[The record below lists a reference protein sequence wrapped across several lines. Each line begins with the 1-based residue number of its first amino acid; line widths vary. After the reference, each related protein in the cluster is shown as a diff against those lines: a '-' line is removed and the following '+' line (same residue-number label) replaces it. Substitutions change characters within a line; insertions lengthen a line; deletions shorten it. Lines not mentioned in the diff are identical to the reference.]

1 MVRKLATLLT
11 FLGVMALAASL
22 LLGQAP
28 AAGPGAPAG
37 GGAPGAGGQGGPG
50 GGGNRG
56 GRGGERGGGGAP
68 AIKPV
73 PNKTGLYL
81 VTGIGGNSTIRVTSD
96 GLVVVDTKNLG
107 EANYNQLMDLIKTV
121 SQAPVKFAV
130 VTHVH
135 QDHSGNT
142 DLFIKAGAKVVA
154 HENIKK
160 NLETYTA
167 AAGKPGLPNEL
178 YSKDYSIKLG
188 GTEVQVH
195 HYAAGHTSGDSIV
208 YFPDLKVVAMG
219 DEYAGAAANCDYPQG
234 GSILEWAKSLNEVL
248 KLDFDTVI
256 PGHGN
261 DPATKADL
269 QAFKTRLD
277 SISKNAIDLVK
288 KGTAKDQLI
297 AAITAADATANVG
310 QLLQI
315 QNGTG
320 RLDIFYD
327 ELVKAAK

>member
-1 MVRKLATLLT
+1 MLRKIATILT
-11 FLGVMALAASL
+11 FVAAMILAAGL
-22 LLGQAP
+22 LVAQEP
-28 AAGPGAPAG
+28 AAGQGGTP
-37 GGAPGAGGQGGPG
+37 GGAPGAGGGAG
-50 GGGNRG
+50 RG
-56 GRGGERGGGGAP
+56 GRGGGGGGAP

-73 PNKTGLYL
+73 PNKTGLYM
-81 VTGIGGNSTIRVTSD
+81 VTGLGGNTTVRVTSD

-107 EANYNQLMDLIKTV
+107 EANYNQLMEQIKTV

-142 DLFIKAGAKVVA
+142 DSFIKAGAKVIA
-154 HENIKK
+154 HENLKK
-160 NLETYTA
+160 NLETYTSQ
-167 AAGKPGLPNEL
+167 AGKPGLPNEL
-178 YSKDYSIKLG
+178 YSKDYMIKLG

-219 DEYAGAAANCDYPQG
+219 DEFAVGAANCDYGQG
-234 GSILEWAKSLNEVL
+234 GSILEWAKSLDAVL

-261 DPATKADL
+261 DPGTKADL

-277 SISKNAIDLVK
+277 SISRNAINLVK
-288 KGTAKDQLI
+288 SGTPKDQLI
-297 AAITAADATANVG
+297 AAIGMADATANVG
-310 QLLQI
+310 QLLQNNPARI
-315 QNGTG
+315 
-320 RLDIFYD
+320 DAFYED
-327 ELVKAAK
+327 VVRAARQ